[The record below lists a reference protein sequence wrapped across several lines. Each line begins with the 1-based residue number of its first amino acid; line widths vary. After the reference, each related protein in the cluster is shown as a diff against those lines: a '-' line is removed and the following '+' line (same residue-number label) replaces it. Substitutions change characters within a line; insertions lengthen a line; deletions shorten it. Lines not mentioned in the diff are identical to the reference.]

1 MWTSRPDSALVERW
15 IASALD
21 LAGDEGP
28 ARAKAL
34 LARVFWDPSRGDAGE
49 EAGAL
54 VGRLND
60 PELVSRA
67 WQARTDAAFAAAEY
81 ETAFARSRRGLEML
95 EQVSDPDHVADVYEH
110 AIPPAVANG
119 RLDEARALSEKHAAI
134 VEPLSAHHR
143 LHGFAVR
150 LEVEEAAGGWDYV
163 LEVAPGTEVA
173 VEANLATPC
182 VRNAR
187 SLLVTAL
194 AAAYQGDDEAA
205 TRYEERA
212 GELVGGADAIV
223 AAPRARLAIQRG
235 RLDEAERFMPTPEE
249 LRKSHSWRA
258 LQGAAA
264 RLDVLAAL
272 RDRKQLRAEARALGI
287 PGTYL
292 EPFALRALALVEE
305 DEALLARAIER
316 FESMSLQWHA
326 EETRKLKA

>member
-1 MWTSRPDSALVERW
+1 M
-15 IASALD
+15 I
-21 LAGDEGP
+21 
-28 ARAKAL
+28 
-34 LARVFWDPSRGDAGE
+34 E
-49 EAGAL
+49 E
-54 VGRLND
+54 
-60 PELVSRA
+60 
-67 WQARTDAAFAAAEY
+67 
-81 ETAFARSRRGLEML
+81 
-95 EQVSDPDHVADVYEH
+95 VSDPDHVADVYEH

-119 RLDEARALSEKHAAI
+119 RLDEARALSAKHAAI

-163 LEVAPGTEVA
+163 LDVAPGTEAA

-194 AAAYQGDDEAA
+194 AAAYRGDDEAA
-205 TRYEERA
+205 TRFEESA
-212 GELVGGADAIV
+212 GELIGGAGSIV
-223 AAPRARLAIQRG
+223 AAPRARLAILRG
-235 RLDEAERFMPTPEE
+235 RLDDAERLIPTPED
-249 LRKSHSWRA
+249 LRESHSWYA

-272 RDRKQLRAEARALGI
+272 GDRKQLQAEAAILGI

-292 EPFALRALALVEE
+292 EPFALRALGLVEE

-316 FESMSLQWHA
+316 FEAMSLHWHA
-326 EETRKLKA
+326 DETRRF